1 MENHKEIDKW
11 GRILNIIRGHARQYH
26 IAKLRR
32 IDNILKGV
40 NATEEEVEVLHG
52 WRRDDSF
59 LGIPAANE
67 IEYKLGYPLISLD
80 GTRAYEFV
88 IEFSINDPNVGIYY
102 GVKGLTLKGD
112 HYDQIDS
119 FVKDFW
125 GMGMEDLI
133 KHGINKNDEC
143 PQKAKRNKCPK
154 NKVETV
160 RDLIAKYLNATFP
173 GKDFSQRFMFTDNAW
188 DHTFWPFWI
197 ASEPEE
203 DIVWETARAVSII
216 RRIYK
221 ERADSRRS
229 LYELTDSD
237 CPISEV
243 CKKMLMGI
251 GEVGCAEK
259 KLVEQ
264 QPEYPAV
271 RKEYVQTIRFTNQAY
286 RSIIEKL
293 ENDYNRRFFE
303 QLLVDLTIPNPELSG
318 SIILKQST
326 LLEKGFV
333 IEKRH
338 NRRLFSIMRLFF
350 EKLTDGKNQP
360 MEEYAK
366 VSRFFDDLTTI
377 LLPYDGYILNPK
389 TMFNRANEIVVQRN
403 KDDQSHK
410 SGDEKERQKLSKIIC
425 IAMAKTKAKIDGK
438 IY

>member
-32 IDNILKGV
+32 IDNILKRV
-40 NATEEEVEVLHG
+40 NATEEEVEMLHG

-125 GMGMEDLI
+125 GMGMDDLI

-237 CPISEV
+237 CPISEE

-271 RKEYVQTIRFTNQAY
+271 RKEYEQTIRFTNQAY

-293 ENDYNRRFFE
+293 ENEYNRRFFE
-303 QLLVDLTIPNPELSG
+303 QLLADLTNPKLHDCA
-318 SIILKQST
+318 ILRQSA
-326 LLEKGFV
+326 LLEKGFEIADSNNRFLCV
-333 IEKRH
+333 IM
-338 NRRLFSIMRLFF
+338 RRLFEELEF
-350 EKLTDGKNQP
+350 ENENDSEKYKNISDFIKDLSLIFLSVDGQVLTPKN
-360 MEEYAK
+360 M
-366 VSRFFDDLTTI
+366 
-377 LLPYDGYILNPK
+377 N
-389 TMFNRANEIVVQRN
+389 NRAGEIMLLDKN
-403 KDDQSHK
+403 KRKYLDT
-410 SGDEKERQKLSKIIC
+410 II
-425 IAMAKTKAKIDGK
+425 TRAKIGK
-438 IY
+438 QTLLR